1 MTLRSNSPVFW
12 QALAKGAGLVS
23 IALGLAVLIGWL
35 IDSAVLKS
43 IHPSPAAMHA
53 NTALGFFLSGG
64 ALYLKALAPAQ
75 SSVLWRRTGQVCA
88 GAVTLLGLLTLVEYA
103 SGADLGID
111 QWLFQVSPGAI
122 GTLAPG
128 RMTPT
133 SAWCFLSIGMA
144 LLLNAESRQGGRWV
158 FVLLLVVALVALTA
172 GLSFLYAAPH
182 LVGHG
187 YDTQMAAHS
196 ALMFLV
202 LAGGMLCLAP
212 DRGLI
217 ALLRNPGT
225 GGMVTRRLLPV
236 AIILQIVLEY
246 LNQAG
251 KRAGIVEAQFGVAGG
266 RAWLAAWDE
275 DPTALRPQPFARER
289 VVEHAEAQP
298 PLISRQAIVL
308 TVEQLLGRAL
318 RHPRVVGQF
327 VRVLRLRAT
336 TEQGGLWERT
346 HVMREPTG
354 DRTRLWTA
362 VRALLEYAEF
372 PGLIAGLEL
381 ELGGLT
387 GEGGRQRSL
396 FDTERTRRHEQLD
409 EMVRHLKVRYGCSPL
424 ARVVEVE
431 PWSRIPERRRALMDY
446 DP

>member
-1 MTLRSNSPVFW
+1 MSTVCLLVPSFVLACALAERPSLVGRPVAVANTLGTRVEDCSPEAARYGVRPGIPLRAAAALCPPLMVVEQRPAHIARVADSLVEALATISPVVEACAPGEVYADLRGLDGLYPRPGMVEAAILAAAPDILRAHVGIAARKFTAHTAARCAAPGT
-12 QALAKGAGLVS
+12 ALRIEAGD
-23 IALGLAVLIGWL
+23 AVAFLDG
-35 IDSAVLKS
+35 K
-43 IHPSPAAMHA
+43 PAAW
-53 NTALGFFLSGG
+53 LPLS
-64 ALYLKALAPAQ
+64 
-75 SSVLWRRTGQVCA
+75 TD
-88 GAVTLLGLLTLVEYA
+88 AVERLRLLGIETV
-103 SGADLGID
+103 GA
-111 QWLFQVSPGAI
+111 FA
-122 GTLAPG
+122 
-128 RMTPT
+128 
-133 SAWCFLSIGMA
+133 A
-144 LLLNAESRQGGRWV
+144 LPRQ
-158 FVLLLVVALVALTA
+158 A
-172 GLSFLYAAPH
+172 
-182 LVGHG
+182 
-187 YDTQMAAHS
+187 
-196 ALMFLV
+196 
-202 LAGGMLCLAP
+202 
-212 DRGLI
+212 
-217 ALLRNPGT
+217 
-225 GGMVTRRLLPV
+225 
-236 AIILQIVLEY
+236 
-246 LNQAG
+246 
-251 KRAGIVEAQFGVAGG
+251 VEAQFGVAGG

-289 VVEHAEAQP
+289 VVENAAAQP
-298 PLISRQAIVL
+298 PLISRQAVVL

-362 VRALLEYAEF
+362 VQALLEYAEF

-387 GEGGRQRSL
+387 AEGGRQRSL
-396 FDTERTRRHEQLD
+396 FDAERTRRREQLD